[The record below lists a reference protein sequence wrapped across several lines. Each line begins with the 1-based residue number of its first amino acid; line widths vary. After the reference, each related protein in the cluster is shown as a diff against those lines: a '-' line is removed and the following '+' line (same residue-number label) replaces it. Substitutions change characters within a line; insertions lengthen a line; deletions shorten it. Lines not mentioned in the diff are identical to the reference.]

1 MVHRA
6 RTTFCRMG
14 GGDQKA
20 IAIIQAYWGG
30 GVVHKTIAFDRGVIS
45 PSDRVCA
52 SVAAAI
58 LEGN

>member
-1 MVHRA
+1 
-6 RTTFCRMG
+6 MG